1 VKGRSEQLGDPA
13 GLCVGS
19 LSLLK
24 NHATCNEVHRGE
36 HEPIL
41 IRDLFEAVQAKRVS
55 NAVARHV
62 RLRGSAAL
70 LAGCLFDDRGNR
82 MSPTHANKRGVRYRY
97 YVSHAILQNRKAE
110 AGSIARVPAPEI
122 ETLVCDSVRRHL
134 AAMDARVIVKPQAL
148 DVWLIPTFEASAQ
161 AEDPGLDDPAPCHS
175 PTTTITLPWTAPS
188 FAAVKGIIH
197 APCAKPTMKR
207 DPRGASHRHRQ
218 GSRMDRRHPAR
229 PYCFLRRDC

>member
-41 IRDLFEAVQAKRVS
+41 TRDLFEAVQAKRVS

-122 ETLVCDSVRRHL
+122 ETLVCDSARGRRCL
-134 AAMDARVIVKPQAL
+134 KP
-148 DVWLIPTFEASAQ
+148 
-161 AEDPGLDDPAPCHS
+161 GG
-175 PTTTITLPWTAPS
+175 APS
-188 FAAVKGIIH
+188 AATTSSIATVD
-197 APCAKPTMKR
+197 R
-207 DPRGASHRHRQ
+207 DPDTVAADLAKVPRH
-218 GSRMDRRHPAR
+218 
-229 PYCFLRRDC
+229 CLRRSS